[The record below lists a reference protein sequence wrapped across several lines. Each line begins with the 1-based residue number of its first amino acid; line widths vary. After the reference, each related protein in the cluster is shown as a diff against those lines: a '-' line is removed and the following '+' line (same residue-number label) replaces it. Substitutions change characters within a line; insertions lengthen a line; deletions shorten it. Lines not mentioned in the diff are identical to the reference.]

1 MKTAQTYVRVPSI
14 SLRASLVRERIEAMG
29 EVNAGRMETQLAQW
43 GARLDELV
51 AKTGETAAGANSD
64 FRKKV
69 DALRGQCQ
77 AAKVQLDEFRSAGG
91 AKWGIFK
98 TGIESAWSEIE
109 TTFAKLG
116 TS

>member
-1 MKTAQTYVRVPSI
+1 MKTAQTYVRVPSVL
-14 SLRASLVRERIEAMG
+14 LRASLVRERIEAMG
-29 EVNAGRMETQLAQW
+29 EASAGRLETQLAQW

-51 AKTGETAAGANSD
+51 AKSGGTVSKAKGD

-69 DALRGQCQ
+69 DDLRAQCQ
-77 AAKVQLDEFRSAGG
+77 AAQTKLDAFRSAGG

-98 TGIESAWSEIE
+98 TGIESAWSQIE
-109 TTFAKLG
+109 TAFEKLG